1 MEDAV
6 GDRRATRPG
15 TGTRGSPAM
24 MWGKKRSETATST
37 PAPVDPAALERAV
50 GEALLIARAAA
61 VVTVAN
67 RIVVH
72 ALRDNEVFDHD
83 ETAAAVRRTLHRL
96 AEEQR
101 AQNTRI
107 AGERAKAL
115 RARGRSRHQHDYRP
129 GDDETLWFRE
139 NAYVT
144 VADRL
149 DGLRDDADYVDGIV
163 ASAVERAWGDVGS
176 AVVTRVRARQVVVD
190 DDYRDDKQS
199 RLAGLGDDLEALAA
213 RSGTPPTGG

>member
-1 MEDAV
+1 MK
-6 GDRRATRPG
+6 
-15 TGTRGSPAM
+15 
-24 MWGKKRSETATST
+24 WGKSRHESST
-37 PAPVDPAALERAV
+37 PAPVDPGALDRAV
-50 GEALLIARAAA
+50 SEALLIARAAA

-72 ALRDNEVFDHD
+72 ALRDGDVFDHD
-83 ETAAAVRRTLHRL
+83 ETAAAVGRTLHRL

-101 AQNTRI
+101 SQNTRI

-129 GDDETLWFRE
+129 DDDVTLWFRE
-139 NAYVT
+139 NAYVG

-149 DGLRDDADYVDGIV
+149 DALRDDPDYVDGIV

-190 DDYRDDKQS
+190 AAYLDDRS
-199 RLAGLGDDLEALAA
+199 ARLAGLGYDLAA
-213 RSGTPPTGG
+213 LDAGKADRRVDRSGSERPGGDGRRAS

>member
-1 MEDAV
+1 MK
-6 GDRRATRPG
+6 
-15 TGTRGSPAM
+15 
-24 MWGKKRSETATST
+24 WGKTRSETSTST
-37 PAPVDPAALERAV
+37 PAPVDQGALDRAV

-72 ALRDNEVFDHD
+72 ALRDGETFDHD

-107 AGERAKAL
+107 AGERSKAL

-129 GDDETLWFRE
+129 GDDGTLWFRE
-139 NAYVT
+139 NAYVG

-149 DGLRDDADYVDGIV
+149 DELRDDHDYVDGIV

-190 DDYRDDKQS
+190 DDYRDDRAS
-199 RLAGLGDDLEALAA
+199 RLAGLGDDLAALGDR
-213 RSGTPPTGG
+213 RSAPPTGG